1 MILHHAVLGLVVVAS
16 WQEPGVVASTEVVVR
31 VTALQLLTKGNGT
44 TTSALEAAVRTA
56 LQEHPRTQVV
66 TVPSQYLAQGVDVA
80 APEIGGLAK
89 ELQVAL
95 MVTGFTGGADQQ
107 HQHFAVLFN
116 QDGVVVLNRTSVP
129 TKELDCGVE
138 SNPFDVAMVQISS
151 RRGYDSNGAKTNAT
165 ISGDT
170 NNGGTTITVGIGML
184 LNREWECFHGP
195 RVLMLRQVDLILV
208 AGAAAPLPGVSSSF

>member
-1 MILHHAVLGLVVVAS
+1 MLCSAWLWWH
-16 WQEPGVVASTEVVVR
+16 PGKSRVWSLPLR
-31 VTALQLLTKGNGT
+31 WLLLVTALQLLTKGNGT

-95 MVTGFTGGADQQ
+95 MVTGFTATSTSDQQ

-151 RRGYDSNGAKTNAT
+151 RRGYGSNGAKTNAT
-165 ISGDT
+165 ISGDA